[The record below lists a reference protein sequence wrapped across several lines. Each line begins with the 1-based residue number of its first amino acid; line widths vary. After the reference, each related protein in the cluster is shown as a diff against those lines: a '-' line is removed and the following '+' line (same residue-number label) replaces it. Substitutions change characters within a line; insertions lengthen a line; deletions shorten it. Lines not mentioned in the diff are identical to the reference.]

1 MSLSKIFFQIFD
13 TSRDNNVIQLGN
25 DYVIQLRNDY
35 VIQLCND
42 YVIQL
47 RNDYVIHLRE
57 NNVIQLRNDYVVQLR
72 NNPTSMTSCMKHY
85 SRKYEYSNVGWFI
98 SWYKC
103 QWMRIISF
111 C

>member
-13 TSRDNNVIQLGN
+13 TSRDNN
-25 DYVIQLRNDY
+25 
-35 VIQLCND
+35 
-42 YVIQL
+42 VIQL

-57 NNVIQLRNDYVVQLR
+57 NNVIQLRNDYVIQLRNDYVVELR

-85 SRKYEYSNVGWFI
+85 SRKDEYSNVGWFI

>member
-1 MSLSKIFFQIFD
+1 MIQLRKD
-13 TSRDNNVIQLGN
+13 YVIQLRKDYVIQLRK

-35 VIQLCND
+35 VIQL
-42 YVIQL
+42 
-47 RNDYVIHLRE
+47 RNDYG
-57 NNVIQLRNDYVVQLR
+57 IQLRNDYVVQLR